1 MISDTEESKK
11 AVILVVD
18 DTPTNIKI
26 LVEALRSDYD
36 VMVATRGEQAL
47 ELAAGELQP
56 DLILLDMMMPGMDGH
71 EVCRRL
77 KSNDRTR
84 DIPVIFIT
92 AETSPEIEEKSF
104 ELGGVD
110 YVIKPFSLP
119 IVKARVRT
127 HVTLKHRTDMLSR
140 LALLDGLTGIPNRRR
155 FDEIFEMEWQR
166 CLRKQMPLSIIMA
179 DVDHFKLYNDTY
191 GHGAGD
197 KCLAGI
203 GKIMREIVSRPGD
216 LAARY
221 GGEEFSI
228 LLPFTRHDGG
238 LQVAENLR
246 KKVAGTQVDSTSGA
260 TSRRITMSIG
270 VATVVPR
277 TDLQP
282 TDLLKAGDEM
292 LYQAKREGRN
302 RVCGRNLD
310 MSGQ

>member
-1 MISDTEESKK
+1 MINESEETGK

-18 DTPTNIKI
+18 DTPANIKI

-47 ELAAGELQP
+47 ELAAGEMQP
-56 DLILLDMMMPGMDGH
+56 DLILLDMMMPEMDGH

-92 AETSPEIEEKSF
+92 AESSPQSEEKSF
-104 ELGGVD
+104 ELGAVD

-119 IVKARVRT
+119 IVRARVRT
-127 HVTLKHRTDMLSR
+127 HVTLKHRTDMLAR

-155 FDEIFEMEWQR
+155 FDELLEMEWQR
-166 CLRKQMPLSIIMA
+166 CLQKQMPISIIMA

-203 GKIMREIVSRPGD
+203 GKILREVASRPGD

-221 GGEEFSI
+221 GGEEFSM
-228 LLPFTRHDGG
+228 LLPFTPHDGA

-246 KKVAGTQVDSTSGA
+246 KKVSGTQVDSTSGA
-260 TSRRITMSIG
+260 TSRRVTVSVG

-277 TDLQP
+277 PDMDP
-282 TDLLKAGDEM
+282 ADLLKAGDEM
-292 LYQAKREGRN
+292 LYQAKGDGRN
-302 RVCGRNLD
+302 RVCGRNMNSLT
-310 MSGQ
+310 S